1 MSGPRVLIVD
11 DDPALLEAL
20 PETLRLRMADLTVD
34 TADSGRAALERLG
47 ETDYDA
53 LIVDIKMPDMDG
65 IELLGEI
72 KRLSPDTPTI
82 LITGHGDHNLAV
94 EALRAGAQDY
104 VTKPIDRGYL
114 VGTLSRT
121 IESHK
126 LRREIA
132 AKRTELQSHTD
143 DLEACLRERTVE
155 LREALHREQ
164 VARREIDEANRRLDE
179 MSRQRELFVSLVAHD
194 LAAPLTAIRGYA
206 ELVGRSDVRAE
217 RQERARRVILSETAR
232 LARLAGD
239 LADATQI
246 VTGQFHIRP
255 GACDAVQIIR
265 EQVELARARDD
276 SRTIRLHSPPSLE
289 LVCDRDRLAQVV
301 TNLLMNALKYA
312 PGVAIDVHLGREEE
326 NAVLTVHDQGP
337 GVPSG
342 HGELIFQPGRR
353 LRDAGAAAPTEGHGF
368 GLHIAKGIVEAH
380 GGRIWLDESTSV
392 GARFCVVLPVAPI
405 DEAAALD
412 QVAG

>member
-1 MSGPRVLIVD
+1 MSGARVLIVD
-11 DDPALLEAL
+11 DDPALLAAL
-20 PETLRLRMADLTVD
+20 PETLRLRMADITID
-34 TADSGRAALERLG
+34 TAESGRAAIERLRG
-47 ETDYDA
+47 TDYDA
-53 LIVDIKMPDMDG
+53 LVVDIKMPGMDG
-65 IELLGEI
+65 LELLREI
-72 KRLSPDTPTI
+72 QRICPDTPTI
-82 LITGHGDHNLAV
+82 MITGHGDHDLAV

-104 VTKPIDRGYL
+104 VTKPIDRDYL
-114 VGTLSRT
+114 IGTLIGA

-132 AKRTELQSHTD
+132 AKRIELQGHTD
-143 DLEACLRERTVE
+143 ELEACLRERTVE

-164 VARREIDEANRRLDE
+164 VARRELDEANRRLDE
-179 MSRQRELFVSLVAHD
+179 MNRQRELFVSLVAHD

-206 ELVGRSDVRAE
+206 EIVGRSDVRAE
-217 RQERARRVILSETAR
+217 RQERARKVILSETAR

-255 GACDAVQIIR
+255 GACDAVQIVR

-276 SRTIRLHSPPSLE
+276 SRTIRLHAPPSLE
-289 LVCDRDRLAQVV
+289 MVCDRDRLAQVV

-312 PGVAIDVHLGREEE
+312 PGAAIDVHLGREEE
-326 NAVLTVHDQGP
+326 NAVLAVHDQGP
-337 GVPSG
+337 GVPPG

-353 LRDAGAAAPTEGHGF
+353 LPDAGAAAPNDGHGF

-412 QVAG
+412 GVAG